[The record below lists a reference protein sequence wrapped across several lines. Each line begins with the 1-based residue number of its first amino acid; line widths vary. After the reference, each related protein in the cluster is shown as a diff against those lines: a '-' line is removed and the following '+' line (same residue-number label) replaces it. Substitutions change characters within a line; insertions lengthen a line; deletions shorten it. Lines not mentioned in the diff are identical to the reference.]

1 LKFAI
6 TDIETTGSYA
16 SGNSIIEIGICVV
29 EDDKIIEEFHTLLNP
44 GISLPPFIIALTG
57 IQTHMLASA
66 PSFSQVADDIAD
78 IFKDAVFVAHNV
90 NFDFSF
96 FKAEFEALGMTFNPP
111 KLCTIKLARKAFPG
125 MRSYGLGNICRD
137 LQIINDA
144 PHRALGDARATT
156 SLFYKCL
163 ANVDFDVVQKLMGRT
178 TTENFLPQHIDRAE
192 YDKLPERTGVYY
204 FLNQLGKPIYIG
216 KAKNIKK
223 RVRSH
228 FAGPLNTAKLQGFI
242 RDIHQIEFRETGDE
256 TLALLLEDSEIRK
269 HWPPYNRAQK
279 AKTNY
284 YNIISYEDQRGYLRL
299 AVHKGKYASNI
310 IQSFTS
316 SIQARNWLIE
326 TTERFNIDL
335 RLIGLDTGLEKKE
348 WPEIDEH
355 NNILFDAL
363 ETLKKEQASYVLHKQ
378 GKAKGEVAFIYIEKG
393 LFQGFGFAPYEVQI
407 TNLEELLSYIEKFP
421 VTEIN
426 QSIALSLLENPRL
439 WKKTEVST
447 WETSES
453 L

>member
-1 LKFAI
+1 MKFAI

-44 GISLPPFIIALTG
+44 GISLPPFITALTG

-163 ANVDFDVVQKLMGRT
+163 ANVDFDVVQKLMEERRRRT
-178 TTENFLPQHIDRAE
+178 FFRNTSIVQNMISFPSEQE
-192 YDKLPERTGVYY
+192 Y
-204 FLNQLGKPIYIG
+204 I
-216 KAKNIKK
+216 
-223 RVRSH
+223 
-228 FAGPLNTAKLQGFI
+228 
-242 RDIHQIEFRETGDE
+242 
-256 TLALLLEDSEIRK
+256 
-269 HWPPYNRAQK
+269 
-279 AKTNY
+279 
-284 YNIISYEDQRGYLRL
+284 
-299 AVHKGKYASNI
+299 
-310 IQSFTS
+310 TS
-316 SIQARNWLIE
+316 STNRGNLFISVKRKTSKSACAR
-326 TTERFNIDL
+326 
-335 RLIGLDTGLEKKE
+335 
-348 WPEIDEH
+348 
-355 NNILFDAL
+355 
-363 ETLKKEQASYVLHKQ
+363 TLQD
-378 GKAKGEVAFIYIEKG
+378 
-393 LFQGFGFAPYEVQI
+393 P
-407 TNLEELLSYIEKFP
+407 
-421 VTEIN
+421 
-426 QSIALSLLENPRL
+426 
-439 WKKTEVST
+439 
-447 WETSES
+447 
-453 L
+453 